1 VRQITAGKAAAVSRR
16 KTIRYEIPVF
26 FPISK
31 EEMTGMKIGRYLAL
45 SVFLM
50 GLLITFGDRGLVD
63 SYMMQKRLAALQK
76 ENQEII
82 RENSQL
88 RHTIALL
95 KDDLSYIEM
104 VARKDLGMV
113 KDGDMVYQFAR

>member
-1 VRQITAGKAAAVSRR
+1 
-16 KTIRYEIPVF
+16 
-26 FPISK
+26 
-31 EEMTGMKIGRYLAL
+31 MKIGRYLAL
-45 SVFLM
+45 FVFLM

-63 SYMMQKRLAALQK
+63 SCMMQKRLAALQK

-88 RHTIALL
+88 KHTIALL

-104 VARKDLGMV
+104 VARNDLGMV

>member
-1 VRQITAGKAAAVSRR
+1 
-16 KTIRYEIPVF
+16 
-26 FPISK
+26 
-31 EEMTGMKIGRYLAL
+31 MKIGRYLAL
-45 SVFLM
+45 FVFLV

-63 SYMMQKRLAALQK
+63 SCMMQKRLAALQK

-88 RHTIALL
+88 KHTISLL

-104 VARKDLGMV
+104 VARNDLGMV

>member
-1 VRQITAGKAAAVSRR
+1 
-16 KTIRYEIPVF
+16 
-26 FPISK
+26 
-31 EEMTGMKIGRYLAL
+31 MKIGRYLAL
-45 SVFLM
+45 FVFLM

-76 ENQEII
+76 ENQETI

-88 RHTIALL
+88 KHTIALL

-104 VARKDLGMV
+104 VARNDLGMV